1 MEKIGGAYK
10 YSNTAILVLG
20 ILGNIS
26 VILSILGLKNN
37 LLKKNYYFVVLH
49 LAICDLVVPIT
60 YLFTTVETYWLKEPL
75 FNHSS
80 VTTCHVY
87 VIADAFQSAGV
98 GMMLTIS
105 LLRHRGTVHPLKPVI
120 SRRKLQVVCG
130 LVYFVGLIAGGGTRL
145 PLCFIKSNFVLTGY
159 MKFYGVSA
167 IVFVFL
173 FPTIFMGVVYYK
185 IYQALTKQ
193 NKYLKRVCPNA
204 MRRHYRPASPFNILS
219 YTRNRRAFLV
229 CLSTVLCY
237 GIGHIPIS
245 VWFMWDIVGKYHLQV
260 KYVWVQYFAYVL
272 NVAGSHS
279 VNPLIYGILDKK
291 LLKFCK

>member
-1 MEKIGGAYK
+1 MGKIGDGYK
-10 YSNTAILVLG
+10 YSNTVILVLG

-26 VILSILGLKNN
+26 VTLSILGQKNN

-49 LAICDLVVPIT
+49 LAICDLVVPTT
-60 YLFTTVETYWLKEPL
+60 YLFNTVETYWLKEPL

-87 VIADAFQSAGV
+87 VIADAFQSAGL

-105 LLRHRGTVHPLKPVI
+105 LLRHRATVHPLKPVI
-120 SRRKLQVVCG
+120 SRRKLKVVCG

-145 PLCFIKSNFVLTGY
+145 PLCFIKSNFVLTRY
-159 MKFYGVSA
+159 MKFYGVCA

-185 IYQALTKQ
+185 IYRALTKQ

-204 MRRHYRPASPFNILS
+204 MRRHDRPASPFNILRCS
-219 YTRNRRAFLV
+219 QNRRAFLV
-229 CLSTVLCY
+229 CLCTVLCY
-237 GIGHIPIS
+237 GIGHIPMS

-260 KYVWVQYFAYVL
+260 KYVWVQYFAHVL